1 MSDSKR
7 MLSLMLKVGATA
19 GLAKV
24 LIDNSAVILGDELAT
39 TENNGC
45 PRCSRLTIE
54 ELDQIFPDG
63 AGTKKAAIM
72 SAFNRAN
79 DKFGMDTCQQKAHFF
94 AQVLQEVGTSIN
106 VSNGENMNFHV
117 QALADVPFLNFCEN
131 RRAGVPNDLAFQ
143 YGRIDSDKIAGLMSR
158 YNRPNLRVQS
168 ANLEM
173 IANVAYAGRNGNGD
187 IASGDGWNY
196 RGRGIIQITGKEKY
210 DRINS
215 RITSDY
221 PNFGIAIDANNINN
235 LNEGTVASMA
245 YWEDYGC
252 QAAAEGGMSRADL
265 DAVVDIVNS
274 GTKSRDARWA
284 NLQRMKTIFSVDGC
298 IGAGEPVEAGG
309 WHDPVDDPMCTI
321 FTQSQTH
328 GNFNAPGKHWG
339 LFGNTRG
346 RVHHGLDLFG
356 VAGTPIYACVKCE
369 VHRVTTGDNPPR
381 GYGKQILLKVLDKE
395 AFLAHYR
402 EYTQLY
408 PDLEYNFTSD
418 FSRDRDIYLH
428 YAHLRRVYVREGWTI
443 TNVDVPIGEIGT
455 SGVPNG
461 GTCAPHLH
469 FEIRNENRARLNPG
483 FFVDFKNFDTM
494 SEAQKTLQQTTARA
508 GKFNEFNGQPD
519 TYKNESDYD

>member
-1 MSDSKR
+1 MGGNR
-7 MLSLMLKVGATA
+7 MLALMLKVGATA
-19 GLAKV
+19 GVVKL
-24 LIDNSAVILGDELAT
+24 LINNSAVILGEELASS
-39 TENNGC
+39 NGSGC
-45 PRCSRLTIE
+45 PRCNRLTME
-54 ELDQIFPDG
+54 ELNEIFPTGDG
-63 AGTKKAAIM
+63 SEKMAIM

-79 DKFGMDTCQQKAHFF
+79 EKFGMDTCQQKAHFF
-94 AQVLQEVGTSIN
+94 AQVLQEVGASIN
-106 VSNGENMNFHV
+106 VRNGESMDYAAEALPVHFRNFRANRALNSASPPN
-117 QALADVPFLNFCEN
+117 ALAY
-131 RRAGVPNDLAFQ
+131 Q
-143 YGRIDSDKIAGLMSR
+143 YGR
-158 YNRPNLRVQS
+158 S
-168 ANLEM
+168 AQNNYTANQEM
-173 IANVAYAGRNGNGD
+173 IANVAYANRTDLGNGD

-196 RGRGIIQITGKEKY
+196 RGRGIIQVTGREKY
-210 DRINS
+210 DKINA

-221 PNFGIAIDANNINN
+221 PEYGIAIDANNINN
-235 LNEGTVASMA
+235 LDEGTVASMA
-245 YWEDYGC
+245 YWEEYGC
-252 QAAAEGGMSRADL
+252 QAAAEGGLGRADL

-274 GTKSRDARWA
+274 ETKSRDARWA

-328 GNFNAPGKHWG
+328 GDFNGPGKHWG

-346 RVHHGLDLFG
+346 RVHHGLDFFG
-356 VAGTPIYACVKCE
+356 VAGTPIYACVQCE
-369 VHRVTTGDNPPR
+369 VISVTTGASVPR
-381 GYGKQILLKVLDKE
+381 GYGKQILLKVVDKE

-408 PDLEYNFTSD
+408 PDLEYNFTKD

-428 YAHLRRVYVREGWTI
+428 YAHLRKVYVRQGWTI

-455 SGVPNG
+455 SGVNT

-469 FEIRNENRARLNPG
+469 FEIRNENKARLNPG

-508 GKFNEFNGQPD
+508 GKFNEFNGQAD
-519 TYKNESDYD
+519 EYKNESDYA